1 MKVLKFY
8 ASWCAP
14 CKGLSTVVEGIKDQ
28 VDVPFEDVNI
38 EEQMDLAAKYGIR
51 SVPTMVIVDED
62 GVEIKRQS
70 GMLNEE
76 QLLAF
81 IDVE

>member
-14 CKGLSTVVEGIKDQ
+14 CKGLAMIVDGIKDE
-28 VDVPFEDVNI
+28 VDIPFEDVNI
-38 EEQMDLAAKYGIR
+38 EEQLELAAKYGIR
-51 SVPTMVIVDED
+51 SVPTMVIVDDE

>member
-8 ASWCAP
+8 ATWCAP
-14 CKGLSTVVEGIKDQ
+14 CKGLSMIVDGIKDQ
-28 VDVPFEDVNI
+28 VDISFEDVDI
-38 EEQMDLAAKYGIR
+38 QEQLELAAKYGIR
-51 SVPTMVIVDED
+51 SVPTMVIVDDD

>member
-8 ASWCAP
+8 ATWCGA
-14 CKGLSTVVEGIKDQ
+14 CQGLSMVVYGFKVQ
-28 VDVPFEDVNI
+28 VNIPFDDVNI
-38 EEQMDLAAKYGIR
+38 QEQLEIAAKYGIR
-51 SVPTMVIVDED
+51 SVPTMVIVDDE

>member
-8 ASWCAP
+8 ATWCAP
-14 CKGLSTVVEGIKDQ
+14 CKGLSMIVDGIKDQ
-28 VDVPFEDVNI
+28 VDIPFEDI
-38 EEQMDLAAKYGIR
+38 DIQEQLELAAKYGIR
-51 SVPTMVIVDED
+51 SVPTMVIVDDE

-76 QLLAF
+76 QLLSF

>member
-8 ASWCAP
+8 ATWCAP
-14 CKGLSTVVEGIKDQ
+14 CKGLSMVVDGIKDQ
-28 VDVPFEDVNI
+28 VDIPFEDVDI
-38 EEQMDLAAKYGIR
+38 QEQLELAAKYGIR
-51 SVPTMVIVDED
+51 SVPTMVIVDDE

>member
-8 ASWCAP
+8 ATWCAP
-14 CKGLSTVVEGIKDQ
+14 CKGLSMVVESIKDQ

-38 EEQMDLAAKYGIR
+38 EEQMELAAKYGIR
-51 SVPTMVIVDED
+51 SVPTMVIVDD
-62 GVEIKRQS
+62 AGVEIKRQS

-81 IDVE
+81 ISVE

>member
-14 CKGLSTVVEGIKDQ
+14 CKGLSMVVEGIKDQ
-28 VDVPFEDVNI
+28 VEIPFEDVNI
-38 EEQMDLAAKYGIR
+38 EEQMELAAKYGIR
-51 SVPTMVIVDED
+51 SVPTMVIVDES
-62 GVEIKRQS
+62 GTEIKRQS

>member
-8 ASWCAP
+8 ATWCAP
-14 CKGLSTVVEGIKDQ
+14 CKGLSMVVNGIKDQ
-28 VDVPFEDVNI
+28 VEIPFEDVNI

-51 SVPTMVIVDED
+51 SVPTMVIVNDE

>member
-8 ASWCAP
+8 ATWCAP
-14 CKGLSTVVEGIKDQ
+14 CKGLSMIVDGIKDQ
-28 VDVPFEDVNI
+28 VDIPFEDI
-38 EEQMDLAAKYGIR
+38 DIQEQLEIAAKYGIR
-51 SVPTMVIVDED
+51 SVPTMVIVDDE

-76 QLLAF
+76 QLLSF

>member
-14 CKGLSTVVEGIKDQ
+14 CKGLAMVVNGIKDQ
-28 VDVPFEDVNI
+28 VDIPFEDVNI
-38 EEQMDLAAKYGIR
+38 EENVELAAKYGIR
-51 SVPTMVIVDED
+51 SVPTMVIVNED
-62 GVEIKRQS
+62 GTEVKRQS
-70 GMLNEE
+70 GLLNEE
-76 QLLAF
+76 QLLSF